1 MPTTIPYD
9 SSLVLGNLIDDTKI
23 EKLKAIANL
32 QKPADDAETK
42 LNSLITIKH
51 KLDMTLQEML
61 NLGVEDLTEY
71 SNELET
77 VKKQVADAATKY
89 GQAQVAS
96 AKAVAD
102 FEDSQDQDK
111 ISEMP
116 ESPIDCDKSNLKTI
130 ALSSD
135 SISLN
140 VQYLRNEEEEDSNK
154 SHASSVAS
162 AVSGSAG
169 SLFGPRVSA
178 QLSASVKQSALSQTS
193 QHEIEGTLVIT
204 AHCTHENAD
213 VFSPFVMDPDKAMDA
228 WNMLAK
234 ANGGSE
240 IDPLKESS
248 LKEALKDDKSSP
260 LKLLSGQTKGSSFVG
275 MVHVLQT
282 ESTSSSQSSS
292 ATSAAASA
300 SMEWGGM
307 FANYSGKFGVDSSFS
322 DSVKQLLSQS
332 NISAHCCLVTMGI
345 IPSIKSDLVT
355 TSISSLKPDAKE
367 VMDQLATIQGATD
380 KDVNSASAAANNAKA
395 GQQYIELNNSYVKN
409 VVSSVHEAQNKDN
422 KMIDINSLMTAFDD
436 YVERAGKG
444 SDSIGVPINFYIK
457 EIGAK
462 DVAFEYLKKYSPLR
476 TWQMG
481 DEKKDDQNE

>member
-1 MPTTIPYD
+1 
-9 SSLVLGNLIDDTKI
+9 
-23 EKLKAIANL
+23 
-32 QKPADDAETK
+32 
-42 LNSLITIKH
+42 
-51 KLDMTLQEML
+51 MTLQEML

-116 ESPIDCDKSNLKTI
+116 ESPIDWDKSNLKTI

-154 SHASSVAS
+154 SHASAVAT

-169 SLFGPRVSA
+169 SIFGGRVSA

-248 LKEALKDDKSSP
+248 LKEALKDEADAILYRIRSLEERSRQGLRNLNKSP
-260 LKLLSGQTKGSSFVG
+260 
-275 MVHVLQT
+275 
-282 ESTSSSQSSS
+282 
-292 ATSAAASA
+292 
-300 SMEWGGM
+300 
-307 FANYSGKFGVDSSFS
+307 
-322 DSVKQLLSQS
+322 
-332 NISAHCCLVTMGI
+332 
-345 IPSIKSDLVT
+345 
-355 TSISSLKPDAKE
+355 
-367 VMDQLATIQGATD
+367 
-380 KDVNSASAAANNAKA
+380 
-395 GQQYIELNNSYVKN
+395 QYISNYFLRKNNKVL
-409 VVSSVHEAQNKDN
+409 A
-422 KMIDINSLMTAFDD
+422 
-436 YVERAGKG
+436 
-444 SDSIGVPINFYIK
+444 
-457 EIGAK
+457 
-462 DVAFEYLKKYSPLR
+462 
-476 TWQMG
+476 
-481 DEKKDDQNE
+481 

>member
-116 ESPIDCDKSNLKTI
+116 ESPIDWDKSNLKTI

-154 SHASSVAS
+154 SHASSKDMFNFF
-162 AVSGSAG
+162 
-169 SLFGPRVSA
+169 LKFGDQYFVFLNF
-178 QLSASVKQSALSQTS
+178 LSSNSKMVDGFK
-193 QHEIEGTLVIT
+193 TLV
-204 AHCTHENAD
+204 N
-213 VFSPFVMDPDKAMDA
+213 FS
-228 WNMLAK
+228 
-234 ANGGSE
+234 
-240 IDPLKESS
+240 
-248 LKEALKDDKSSP
+248 
-260 LKLLSGQTKGSSFVG
+260 
-275 MVHVLQT
+275 
-282 ESTSSSQSSS
+282 
-292 ATSAAASA
+292 
-300 SMEWGGM
+300 
-307 FANYSGKFGVDSSFS
+307 
-322 DSVKQLLSQS
+322 
-332 NISAHCCLVTMGI
+332 
-345 IPSIKSDLVT
+345 
-355 TSISSLKPDAKE
+355 
-367 VMDQLATIQGATD
+367 
-380 KDVNSASAAANNAKA
+380 
-395 GQQYIELNNSYVKN
+395 
-409 VVSSVHEAQNKDN
+409 
-422 KMIDINSLMTAFDD
+422 
-436 YVERAGKG
+436 
-444 SDSIGVPINFYIK
+444 
-457 EIGAK
+457 
-462 DVAFEYLKKYSPLR
+462 
-476 TWQMG
+476 
-481 DEKKDDQNE
+481 

>member
-116 ESPIDCDKSNLKTI
+116 ESPIDWDKSNLKTI

-140 VQYLRNEEEEDSNK
+140 VQYLRNEEEEDSN
-154 SHASSVAS
+154 
-162 AVSGSAG
+162 
-169 SLFGPRVSA
+169 
-178 QLSASVKQSALSQTS
+178 
-193 QHEIEGTLVIT
+193 
-204 AHCTHENAD
+204 
-213 VFSPFVMDPDKAMDA
+213 
-228 WNMLAK
+228 
-234 ANGGSE
+234 
-240 IDPLKESS
+240 
-248 LKEALKDDKSSP
+248 
-260 LKLLSGQTKGSSFVG
+260 
-275 MVHVLQT
+275 
-282 ESTSSSQSSS
+282 
-292 ATSAAASA
+292 
-300 SMEWGGM
+300 
-307 FANYSGKFGVDSSFS
+307 
-322 DSVKQLLSQS
+322 
-332 NISAHCCLVTMGI
+332 
-345 IPSIKSDLVT
+345 
-355 TSISSLKPDAKE
+355 
-367 VMDQLATIQGATD
+367 
-380 KDVNSASAAANNAKA
+380 
-395 GQQYIELNNSYVKN
+395 
-409 VVSSVHEAQNKDN
+409 
-422 KMIDINSLMTAFDD
+422 
-436 YVERAGKG
+436 
-444 SDSIGVPINFYIK
+444 
-457 EIGAK
+457 
-462 DVAFEYLKKYSPLR
+462 
-476 TWQMG
+476 
-481 DEKKDDQNE
+481 DDQFSKLKC